1 MRVGC
6 DNIKFTE
13 LNSKLRSWCQMINNK
28 ACAEQVEE
36 KFSRKIENLVML
48 LNKYYQNKGKVV
60 YVTNTSNHSQHS
72 LF

>member
-1 MRVGC
+1 
-6 DNIKFTE
+6 
-13 LNSKLRSWCQMINNK
+13 MINNK
-28 ACAEQVEE
+28 ACAKQVEE

-48 LNKYYQNKGKVV
+48 FNKYYQNKGKIV